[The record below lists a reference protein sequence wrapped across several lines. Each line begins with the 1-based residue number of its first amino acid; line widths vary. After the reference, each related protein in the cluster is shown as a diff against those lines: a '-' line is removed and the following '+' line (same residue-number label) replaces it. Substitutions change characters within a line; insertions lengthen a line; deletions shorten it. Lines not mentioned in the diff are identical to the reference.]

1 VAAGLRDALSGI
13 DKALPLDQVETM
25 EQLVSASVSQ
35 PRFRTLLLVAFSIL
49 ALVIASVGIYGV
61 MNYLV
66 SQQIRE
72 FGIRLAIGATQ
83 GDLLRDVL
91 RRAAVLIVAGLGL
104 GLLGSAMLARAITDL
119 LYGVSA
125 LDPLTFVAVS
135 LLLAAVALLASY
147 IPARRATRVDP
158 LTALRYE

>member
-1 VAAGLRDALSGI
+1 
-13 DKALPLDQVETM
+13 
-25 EQLVSASVSQ
+25 
-35 PRFRTLLLVAFSIL
+35 
-49 ALVIASVGIYGV
+49 

-83 GDLLRDVL
+83 GDLLRGVL
-91 RRAAVLIVAGLGL
+91 RRATVLIVAGLCL

-158 LTALRYE
+158 LTTLRYE